1 MRIDIITIFPDYFG
15 ARPAHAPAAG
25 PAEPRSG
32 GVGPLGVSLI
42 GKAAAR
48 GDIDFRVHDL
58 RRWATDVHHTVDDTP
73 FGGGPGMVMKP
84 DVWGAALD
92 AVLSDRVLP
101 DTVLPGTVVP
111 GTVVPGTVLS
121 DAGGTSE
128 PAVGGGL
135 ARLVVPT
142 PSGIPFTQDL
152 AAAYAAERH
161 LVFACGRY
169 EGIDARVVADARS
182 RMPVDEVSIGDYVL
196 AGGEAAV
203 VVIVEAVCR
212 LLPGVLGNEQ
222 SAADDSFGGGGGA
235 MRGLLEGPVYTRP
248 RSWRGQEVPPVLLSG
263 DHAAI
268 ARWQRDEAL
277 RRTAATRPDL
287 IRRLAAAANGLDARD
302 RTVLSQ
308 AGFPVDG
315 ENMAH

>member
-1 MRIDIITIFPDYFG
+1 MRIDILTIFPDYFG
-15 ARPAHAPAAG
+15 AGLGHGRG
-25 PAEPRSG
+25 EEPAEPGFG
-32 GVGPLGVSLI
+32 GVGPLGASLI

-92 AVLSDRVLP
+92 AVLSD
-101 DTVLPGTVVP
+101 TVP
-111 GTVVPGTVLS
+111 
-121 DAGGTSE
+121 
-128 PAVGGGL
+128 
-135 ARLVVPT
+135 RLVVPT
-142 PSGIPFTQDL
+142 PSGMPFTQDL

-169 EGIDARVVADARS
+169 EGIDARVVADAKS

-235 MRGLLEGPVYTRP
+235 MRGLLEGPVFTRP
-248 RSWRGQEVPPVLLSG
+248 RAWRGHEVPPVLLSG

-268 ARWQRDEAL
+268 ARWRRDEAL

-287 IRRLAAAANGLDARD
+287 IRHLAAVPDGLDARD
-302 RTVLSQ
+302 RTVLVE

>member
-1 MRIDIITIFPDYFG
+1 MRVDIVTIFPDYFG
-15 ARPAHAPAAG
+15 PGQAG
-25 PAEPRSG
+25 CGAG
-32 GVGPLGVSLI
+32 GPLGVSLI
-42 GKAAAR
+42 GKAVAR

-84 DVWGAALD
+84 DVWGSALD
-92 AVLSDRVLP
+92 EVL
-101 DTVLPGTVVP
+101 
-111 GTVVPGTVLS
+111 
-121 DAGGTSE
+121 AGAE
-128 PAVGGGL
+128 AP

-142 PSGIPFTQDL
+142 PSGTPFTQEL

-169 EGIDARVVADARS
+169 EGIDGRVVADARA
-182 RMPVDEVSIGDYVL
+182 RMTVDEVSIGDYVL

-212 LLPGVLGNEQ
+212 LLPGVLGNEY
-222 SAADDSFGGGGGA
+222 SVADDSFGGGGGA
-235 MRGLLEGPVYTRP
+235 MGGLLEGPVYTRP
-248 RSWRGQEVPPVLLSG
+248 RSWRGQEVPPVLVSG

-287 IRRLAAAANGLDARD
+287 IRRLAAAPGGLDARD
-302 RTVLSQ
+302 RKVLDE

-315 ENMAH
+315 QNMAH